1 LVLVAINGKR
11 TSIAQQKYQEIS
23 HFKKYKISLLSRDGY
38 LFVNPNPM
46 LRVVLLA
53 SGIGA
58 DPTTYRPGSDE
69 SQWWNRRDA
78 LVRCVAAFFFA
89 HHDSFDRSHA
99 TLSDDAVQSAHHKE
113 LHIVF
118 DQDWSTFR
126 MSFLPNNTS
135 EPRTTASS
143 PRHPST
149 LLPTEQTIVAL
160 WKRSATTP
168 GDCVEQDGLQCQLL
182 VSECSDGTARN
193 LDCAAGAGSTSFR
206 NKRDL
211 VQYLQSTCSIDFLR
225 EHKYVCAVVA
235 R

>member
-1 LVLVAINGKR
+1 
-11 TSIAQQKYQEIS
+11 
-23 HFKKYKISLLSRDGY
+23 
-38 LFVNPNPM
+38 M

-53 SGIGA
+53 NGIGA
-58 DPTTYRPGSDE
+58 DPTKYRPGSDE

-89 HHDSFDRSHA
+89 HEDSFDA
-99 TLSDDAVQSAHHKE
+99 GYTKLSDDAVQSAQHKE

-126 MSFLPNNTS
+126 MSFHPNNRS
-135 EPRTTASS
+135 ESRKPASS
-143 PRHPST
+143 PRRHST
-149 LLPTEQTIVAL
+149 LIPTEQTVVAL
-160 WKRSATTP
+160 WKRAATTP
-168 GDCVEQDGLQCQLL
+168 GVCVEQDGLQCLLL
-182 VSECSDGTARN
+182 VSEYSADMARN
-193 LDCAAGAGSTSFR
+193 LDCAAGADSKSFG

-225 EHKYVCAVVA
+225 EHKYVCAEMA